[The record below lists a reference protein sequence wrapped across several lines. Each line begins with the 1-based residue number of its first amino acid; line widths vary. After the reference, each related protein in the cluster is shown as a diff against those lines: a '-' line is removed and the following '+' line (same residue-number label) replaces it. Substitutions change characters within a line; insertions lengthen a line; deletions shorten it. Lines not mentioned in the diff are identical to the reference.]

1 MLDRFARM
9 LEVSTSVAAIVL
21 GVIALQVAT
30 QAYALVDLARRDAVR
45 GGKKWV
51 WALVVAFGNLPG
63 AIAYLAAGRTPPAVD
78 VPGAGSGASAAGGDA
93 ARRAVDS
100 LYGPGDRR

>member
-9 LEVSTSVAAIVL
+9 LDISTGVAAIML
-21 GVIALQVAT
+21 GIIVLQVAT

-51 WALVVAFGNLPG
+51 WALVIAFGNLPG
-63 AIAYLAAGRTPPAVD
+63 AIAYLAAGRTPPEVD
-78 VPGAGSGASAAGGDA
+78 VPGAGSGASTAGGDA
-93 ARRAVDS
+93 AHRAVDA
-100 LYGPGDRR
+100 LYGSRDQR